1 MGADD
6 IINKVIEKLYST
18 HLDIFISNN
27 FANSLII
34 TAVIFCLFL
43 KFIYKI
49 VSSTSTDDEL
59 IHAFS
64 IIEQDIETLTKQI
77 ASRYK
82 RNKKH
87 NRDDIGENNYCV
99 DEILLDA
106 VDNITIASNQVTEA
120 MYNFFSTMYMEDGDL
135 NSSTENIVQK
145 LYTQENKDIKD
156 MQYRNSDLIYHEDNI
171 REDNAEFIEHSSKLL
186 KGADNQ
192 PFWINQ
198 DEIIQ
203 DKQDYYQIEDNQNPF
218 IQPSQNAFIEKSFM
232 QNKHE
237 QLSTLKT
244 CNEYSHLMYVE
255 NQTNTDLLTNSNEI
269 KYPQNSEDNNQ
280 DSIDKDELNIA
291 GDPFLVQHTSNSN
304 FYSDMI

>member
-6 IINKVIEKLYST
+6 IINKVIEKLYYIY
-18 HLDIFISNN
+18 LDIFIYND

-34 TAVIFCLFL
+34 TAVIFCLL
-43 KFIYKI
+43 LMFIYKV
-49 VSSTSTDDEL
+49 VSPTSTNDEH

-64 IIEQDIETLTKQI
+64 IIEQDIETLTKQVT
-77 ASRYK
+77 SRYK

-87 NRDDIGENNYCV
+87 NRDDIGENNNFIDKV
-99 DEILLDA
+99 LLDA

-135 NSSTENIVQK
+135 NSSTENIAQK
-145 LYTQENKDIKD
+145 LYTQENKDVEE
-156 MQYRNSDLIYHEDNI
+156 MQYRNSDLIYHEGNT

-186 KGADNQ
+186 KGVDNQ
-192 PFWINQ
+192 PFWVNQ

-203 DKQDYYQIEDNQNPF
+203 DKQSYYQIEDNRNPF
-218 IQPSQNAFIEKSFM
+218 IQPLQNASIEKSSM
-232 QNKHE
+232 QSKHE

-244 CNEYSHLMYVE
+244 CSEYSHLMYVE
-255 NQTNTDLLTNSNEI
+255 NQTNTGLLANSNEI
-269 KYPQNSEDNNQ
+269 KYPQNSENNQ

>member
-6 IINKVIEKLYST
+6 IINKVVEKLYYI
-18 HLDIFISNN
+18 HLDIFISND
-27 FANSLII
+27 FANNLII
-34 TAVIFCLFL
+34 TVVIFCLFL
-43 KFIYKI
+43 MFIYKI
-49 VSSTSTDDEL
+49 VTPTSTNDEL

-64 IIEQDIETLTKQI
+64 IIEQNIETLTKQVT
-77 ASRYK
+77 SRYK
-82 RNKKH
+82 KNKH
-87 NRDDIGENNYCV
+87 NRDDIGENNNCV
-99 DEILLDA
+99 DKVLLDA

-135 NSSTENIVQK
+135 NSSTENIAQK
-145 LYTQENKDIKD
+145 LYTQENQDVEE
-156 MQYRNSDLIYHEDNI
+156 MQYKNSDLIYHEGNI

-186 KGADNQ
+186 KGVDNQ
-192 PFWINQ
+192 PFWVNQ

-203 DKQDYYQIEDNQNPF
+203 DKQSYYQIEDNQNPF
-218 IQPSQNAFIEKSFM
+218 IQPLQNAFIEKSSM
-232 QNKHE
+232 QNKHG

-255 NQTNTDLLTNSNEI
+255 NQTNTDLLANSNEI
-269 KYPQNSEDNNQ
+269 KYPQNSGNNQ
-280 DSIDKDELNIA
+280 DSIDKDELNIV